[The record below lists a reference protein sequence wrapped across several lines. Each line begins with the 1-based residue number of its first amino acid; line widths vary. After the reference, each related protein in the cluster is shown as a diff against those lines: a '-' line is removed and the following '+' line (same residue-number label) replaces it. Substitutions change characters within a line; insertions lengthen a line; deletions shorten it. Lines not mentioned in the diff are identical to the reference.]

1 MESALEA
8 VWLAEL
14 YSKELPGCDYVPL
27 TDMDGFSVNIGGS
40 NCTTTQQTVE
50 AFYRYFYRLSDA
62 DANQCYQA
70 VVTDTFAVL
79 N

>member
-1 MESALEA
+1 MEGALEA

-27 TDMDGFSVNIGGS
+27 TDMDGFS
-40 NCTTTQQTVE
+40 QQTVE

-70 VVTDTFAVL
+70 VVTDTFAGL